1 MAVEITSPEN
11 RAEVENLE
19 DLYQLSPMQLGM
31 LFHTL
36 EAPETGV
43 YFEQS
48 VSTIEGPLNPALFE
62 RAWQA
67 VINRHSIL
75 RSAFLWQ
82 NLDSPVQLV
91 HRRIDIAIDKQDWR
105 DQPIELQNQLLDE
118 YLSADRRRGFD
129 VEQAPL
135 IRLAL
140 FQTSNLVHKFVFSR
154 HHLILDR
161 WSRSIVN
168 KEVFAYYDA
177 FTRNEE
183 PALDEPR
190 PYGDYISWIAE
201 QDQTAAQAYWRK
213 NLKGLSSP
221 TTIAAR
227 NLHPDESDRGRKF
240 HDRRIQLSQ
249 AQSAVL
255 RDFTRR
261 NKLTL
266 STVVQA
272 AWAVLLARYSGTD
285 DVLFGVTVSG
295 RTPALA
301 GVESMVGLLINTLPL
316 RTQLSF
322 GAPVMDWLEA
332 LQRQQLELQNY
343 EYSSLLDIHPWS
355 EIPPGEPLFQSV
367 LVFENLP
374 VTARHERGDNTV
386 VIRDDRTYGSATGY
400 PLTLIATP
408 AENLHLQLVYDC
420 ARFDAETV
428 ERMLVHLQTIIEG
441 IIARPSQKI
450 GEISIITPSEERLF
464 EQWNDTTAVFEDVCI
479 YQLIERQSALRPA
492 AIAVESDS
500 AQLRYRELNS
510 RANQL
515 ARHLRGMGVGPETL
529 VGVFLERSVEMV
541 VALLAIHKA
550 GGAYVPLDPGFP
562 AHRLSFMVEDADL
575 RVLVTDASLAGALP
589 SSAVSM
595 VLIDNDWPK
604 IAAASDEDLI
614 PAVTPENLAYVI
626 YTSGSTGNPKGV
638 QIEHGALNN
647 FLASMQREPG
657 MTPGDVLLA
666 VTTLSFD
673 IAALEIFL
681 PLITGARLI
690 IAGAET
696 AADGFQLREK
706 LASSGATVMQATPA
720 TWQMLIDAGWR
731 EGTDLKVLC
740 GGEALSIDL
749 ANELIAR
756 GATLW
761 NMYGPTETTIWST
774 TCKLAPGRESVSI
787 GRPIANTRVY
797 ILDRFGNRVPVGV
810 AGELHITGAGLARGY
825 LNRAELTAGS
835 FISHSFSSEPDQR
848 LYKTGD
854 LVRYGAEG
862 NLEYLGRFD
871 DQVKIRGF
879 RIELGE
885 IESVLRHHPAIR
897 NCVAVAREDRPGQKQ
912 LVAYVVTTE
921 QGNVSPAELREYL
934 SYKLPAYMLPA
945 AIVELDELP
954 LTPNAKVDRLAL
966 PAPDYRRQARDVV
979 SPRSQLEELLSGIW
993 TQVLKVPDIGIN
1005 RNFFELGGHSLL
1017 AVSVISRI
1025 RHALNVDLKVRHLFE
1040 APTIA
1045 ALVHKIDQLSGIKPA
1060 PPIKHV
1066 SRDEELPLS
1075 FAQERMWFLN
1085 QLENDSPFY
1094 NVPGA
1099 FKLTGP
1105 LDLSTLQKAFERIT
1119 LRHEAFRTTFSAV
1132 ADRPVQVIGDAPAF
1146 KFTMS
1151 SLEDVTPEAVEDKL
1165 RQLGHD
1171 EAREPFDLEH
1181 GPLLRIKV
1189 ARLSETEH
1197 VVFVT
1202 THHIVS
1208 DGWSLGILMR
1218 DLATTYE
1225 NLTAQTPA
1233 PLPELSIQYADYA
1246 VWQRQWLERD
1256 LLDRQLSYWKNQLQ
1270 GEPAVLELPKD
1281 RLRPPVQTFNG
1292 ARHSVQLSQKTTE
1305 ALKELSHS
1313 EGVTL
1318 FMTVLA
1324 AYQTLLYR
1332 YTGQENIT
1340 VGTPVAGRNAAELEN
1355 LIGFFVN
1362 TLPLRTTL
1370 TGSLTFNELL
1380 ARVRETSLEA
1390 FANQDLP
1397 FEQLVEAMQP
1407 ERDLSRT
1414 PLFQVMFAFQ
1424 NVPREVFHVSGLKFE
1439 RRRIENHT
1447 SKFDLTLFAAEAAEK
1462 LYFTFEYNTD
1472 LFEPARI
1479 ERMAE
1484 HFEVL
1489 LEAIVAEPETR
1500 IGTLPLLRP
1509 RERQQVLV
1517 GWNQTAVAFPEQLSI
1532 QQLFEEQVART
1543 PKAIAVVDER
1553 HSLTYEE
1560 LEQRANQLARRL
1572 RREGVGPES
1581 LVAVCLE
1588 RTTEL
1593 LVALLGI
1600 LKAGGAYVPL
1610 DPSYPQPRLQF
1621 MLEDSAAAVVL
1632 TEQQFAARLPRRD
1645 ATQSGKQIC
1654 LDEERQ
1660 QLAGES
1666 GERLPWQS
1674 LPESLA
1680 YVIYTSGSTGRPKG
1694 VAIEHHNTV
1703 TLLQWAQT
1711 VYSRADLAG
1720 VLASTSICF
1729 DLSVYELFLP
1739 LSVGGTVVLA
1749 ADALQL
1755 ASTQWPTELTLIN
1768 TVPSAIAELL
1778 RLQGIPAS
1786 VRVVNLAGEPLPQPL
1801 VQQLYEVGTI
1811 ERVYD
1816 LYGPSE
1822 DTTYSTYALRSASGR
1837 ATIGRPIAN
1846 TQIYL
1851 LDEWL
1856 QPVPIGVPG
1865 ELYIGGEGLA
1875 RGYLQR
1881 AELTAERF
1889 IPNPFGAAG
1898 TRLYRTG
1905 DVARYLEDGNLQ
1917 YVGRSD
1923 QQVKVRGYRIELGE
1937 IEAAINEHPDVRE
1950 SVVILH
1956 GDGLSDNRIVAHVV
1970 LNGSP
1975 LDENGQAHRLD
1986 QWQDVWDETYR
1997 QENSPAD
2004 LRFNTIGWN
2013 SSYDGKPI
2021 PESEMRE
2028 WANGVVER
2036 ILALNPR
2043 NVLEIG
2049 CGTGLVLF
2057 QVAPHCAHYCGTDV
2071 SSNALRYLEQQ
2082 FGPGEFDNVILAQ
2095 RTADNLAGLGPEKFD
2110 VIVLNSVVQYFPDID
2125 YLVRVVKN
2133 VLEVTTPEAS
2143 IFLGDIR
2150 SLPLLRLL
2158 HTDTQLCNAP
2168 AGQTIKDVQAAI
2180 DKQLAL
2186 EKELVIDAAFFRTL
2200 RQVLPE
2206 IGRVEIQLKRGR
2218 YENELTKFRYDV
2230 VLHLGHN
2237 QASPNYV
2244 STSGSRHLQWATDV
2258 TTVNELRHLLNSS
2271 EPELLS
2277 IKGVP
2282 NARLAA
2288 PLRRMELLTGSP
2300 ANMTIGEFRKLE
2312 ADARRNGVEPEDL
2325 WALENQLPYK
2335 VEISWSEAGAMD
2347 SFDVLL
2353 KRRGVHIEEGPGAAT
2368 SRREP
2373 NWRIFANSPS
2383 QAEPARDLLPLMR
2396 GFLAERLPEHMIP
2409 WSVTELE
2416 EVPLTV
2422 NGKID
2427 RLAISRLEV
2436 SNRRIAARTFEAPGT
2451 PTETI
2456 LAEIWA
2462 EVLRLERVGI
2472 HDNFFEI
2479 GGHSLLATQVI
2490 SRARERLGV
2499 DLPLRSVFES
2509 PTVSGLAQSLEQRRR
2524 TYPAVEV
2531 PILKSASIKPE
2542 VLPKEIDQL
2551 SEAEIDSL
2559 LYQVLAE
2566 ADREI

>member
-1 MAVEITSPEN
+1 MAVETPN
-11 RAEVENLE
+11 QTEVENLE

-48 VSTIEGPLNPALFE
+48 VFTIEGPLDTLSFE

-67 VINRHSIL
+67 VIDRHSIL

-82 NLDSPVQLV
+82 NLDSPVQVV
-91 HRRIDIAIDKQDWR
+91 HCHLDIAIDKHDWR
-105 DQPIELQNQLLDE
+105 DRPIEVQMELLDE
-118 YLSADRRRGFD
+118 YLATDRNRGFD
-129 VEQAPL
+129 VEKAPL
-135 IRLAL
+135 VRLAL
-140 FQTSNLVHKFVFSR
+140 FQTSDLVHKFVFSR

-177 FTRNEE
+177 FTRDSE
-183 PALDEPR
+183 PDLEEPR

-201 QDQTAAQAYWRK
+201 QNPNAAETYWRD

-227 NLHPDESDRGRKF
+227 DQPADDGGEKF

-249 AQSAVL
+249 SQSEAL

-272 AWAVLLARYSGTD
+272 AWAMLLSRYSGTD

-295 RTPALA
+295 RPPALPA
-301 GVESMVGLLINTLPL
+301 VETMVGLFINTLPL
-316 RTQLSF
+316 RTQLRF
-322 GAPVMDWLEA
+322 DAPVIDWLQS
-332 LQRQQLELQNY
+332 LQQQQLELQKY
-343 EYSSLLDIHPWS
+343 EYSSLLDIHRWS
-355 EIPPGEPLFQSV
+355 EIPPDEPLFQSL

-374 VTARHERGDNTV
+374 VTARHERDNSIAIRGD
-386 VIRDDRTYGSATGY
+386 RSYGSATGY
-400 PLTLIATP
+400 PITLLATP
-408 AENLHLQLVYDC
+408 AANLHLQIVYDS

-428 ERMLVHLQTIIEG
+428 QRMLAHLQTIIEG
-441 IIARPSQKI
+441 IIARPHQKL
-450 GEISIITPSEERLF
+450 SDVPMLTASEERLF
-464 EQWNDTTAVFEDVCI
+464 EQWNDTASEFENICVH
-479 YQLIERQSALRPA
+479 QLVERQTALRPEA
-492 AIAVESDS
+492 VAVESGS
-500 AQLRYRELNS
+500 TQLSYGKLNA

-515 ARHLRGMGVGPETL
+515 ARHLRAKGVGPDTW

-550 GGAYVPLDPGFP
+550 GGAYVPLDPAFP
-562 AHRLSFMVEDADL
+562 AQRLSFMAQDANL
-575 RVLVTDASLAGALP
+575 KVLLTEKSLAHALP
-589 SSAVSM
+589 PSRASIL
-595 VLIDNDWPK
+595 LIDDDWPQ
-604 IAAASDEDLI
+604 IARESDEDLI
-614 PAVTPENLAYVI
+614 PNVSPRNLAYLI

-638 QIEHGALNN
+638 QIEHRGFTN
-647 FLASMQREPG
+647 FILSMQREPG
-657 MTPGDVLLA
+657 MTPDDVLLA
-666 VTTLSFD
+666 ITTLSFD
-673 IAALEIFL
+673 ITGLDIFL
-681 PLITGARLI
+681 PLTTGARVI
-690 IAGAET
+690 IASTET
-696 AADGFQLREK
+696 AVDGFQLREK
-706 LASSGATVMQATPA
+706 LASSGATFLQATPA
-720 TWQMLIDAGWR
+720 TWQMLIDAGWSGGR
-731 EGTDLKVLC
+731 ELKGLC

-749 ANELIAR
+749 ANELMAR
-756 GATLW
+756 GVTLW
-761 NMYGPTETTIWST
+761 NVYGPTETTVWCT
-774 TCKLAPGRESVSI
+774 TCKLERGVGPVPI
-787 GRPIANTRVY
+787 GKPIANMRFY
-797 ILDRFGNRVPVGV
+797 ILDKFGNRVPVGV
-810 AGELHITGAGLARGY
+810 AGELHIAGAGLGRGY
-825 LNRAELTAGS
+825 LNQPALTAAS
-835 FISHSFSSEPDQR
+835 FISHSFSPTPDRR

-862 NLEYLGRFD
+862 NLEYLGRLDF
-871 DQVKIRGF
+871 QVKIRGF

-885 IESVLRHHPAIR
+885 IESVLRQHTEIR
-897 NCVAVAREDRPGQKQ
+897 KCVVVAREDAPGAKQ
-912 LVAYVVTTE
+912 LVAYVVTTK
-921 QGNVSPAELREYL
+921 QRDVTAAELREYL
-934 SYKLPAYMLPA
+934 SDKLPAYMLPA

-954 LTPNAKVDRLAL
+954 LTPTGKVDRRAL
-966 PAPDYRRQARDVV
+966 PAPDYRPQAREAG
-979 SPRSQLEELLSGIW
+979 SPRSQREELLSGIW
-993 TQVLKVPDIGIN
+993 TQVLKVPDIGVN
-1005 RNFFELGGHSLL
+1005 QNFFELGGHSLL
-1017 AVSVISRI
+1017 AVSVISRM
-1025 RHALNVDLKVRHLFE
+1025 RDALNVDLKVRHLFE

-1045 ALVHKIDQLSGIKPA
+1045 ALAHKIDQLSGIQPA
-1060 PPIKHV
+1060 PPIKRV
-1066 SRDEELPLS
+1066 SRDQDLPLS

-1105 LDLSTLQKAFERIT
+1105 LDVSSLEKAFERIT
-1119 LRHEAFRTTFSAV
+1119 LRHEAFRTTFSV
-1132 ADRPVQVIGDAPAF
+1132 VDNRPVQVISNAPAV
-1146 KFTMS
+1146 KFTVCR
-1151 SLEDVTPEAVEDKL
+1151 LEDAGSEVVEGGL
-1165 RQLGHD
+1165 QRLGRD

-1181 GPLLRIKV
+1181 GPLLRVKV
-1189 ARLSETEH
+1189 ARLSEDEH

-1218 DLATTYE
+1218 ELATAYE
-1225 NLTAQTPA
+1225 NLTAQSSEPWA
-1233 PLPELSIQYADYA
+1233 ELPIQYADYA
-1246 VWQRQWLERD
+1246 VWQREWLERD
-1256 LLDRQLSYWKNQLQ
+1256 LVDRQLSYWKRQLKDA
-1270 GEPAVLELPKD
+1270 PTVLELPKD
-1281 RLRPPVQTFNG
+1281 RPRPPVQTFNG
-1292 ARHSVQLSQKTTE
+1292 ARHSVGLSQKTTE
-1305 ALKELSHS
+1305 ALKELSRS

-1318 FMTVLA
+1318 FMTIFA
-1324 AYQTLLYR
+1324 AYQTLLFR
-1332 YTGQENIT
+1332 YTGQEDII
-1340 VGTPVAGRNAAELEN
+1340 VGTPVAGRSAAELEN

-1370 TGSLTFNELL
+1370 SGGLSFHDLL

-1397 FEQLVEAMQP
+1397 FEQLVEALQP

-1424 NVPREVFHVSGLKFE
+1424 NAPREVFHVSGLTFE
-1439 RRRIENHT
+1439 RRRVENHT
-1447 SKFDLTLFAAEAAEK
+1447 SKFDLTLFATEAAEK

-1472 LFEPARI
+1472 LFERARM

-1489 LEAIVAEPETR
+1489 LEAIVAESETR
-1500 IGTLPLLRP
+1500 IGELPLLTP
-1509 RERQQVLV
+1509 REREQVLV
-1517 GWNQTAVAFPEQLSI
+1517 DWNQTAVAYPEKQSI

-1543 PKAIAVVDER
+1543 PTAIAVMDER
-1553 HSLTYEE
+1553 HSLTYKE
-1560 LEQRANQLARRL
+1560 LEQRANQLAWRL

-1588 RTTEL
+1588 RSTEL

-1621 MLEDSAAAVVL
+1621 MLEDSAAEVVL
-1632 TEQQFAARLPRRD
+1632 TEQQLAARLPRHG
-1645 ATQSGKQIC
+1645 GKQIC
-1654 LDEERQ
+1654 LDEERE
-1660 QLAGES
+1660 QLAEES
-1666 GERLPWQS
+1666 SERLPRQS
-1674 LPESLA
+1674 LQQSLA

-1694 VAIEHHNTV
+1694 VGIAHHSTV

-1720 VLASTSICF
+1720 VLASTSVCF

-1739 LSVGGTVVLA
+1739 LSVGGTVVIA

-1755 ASTQWPTELTLIN
+1755 ANGQWPTELTLIN

-1778 RLQGIPAS
+1778 RLKGIPKS
-1786 VRVVNLAGEPLPQPL
+1786 VRVVNLAGEPLPQSL
-1801 VQQLYEVGTI
+1801 VQQLYEQKTI

-1822 DTTYSTYALRSASGR
+1822 DTTYSTVALRKPSGA

-1846 TQIYL
+1846 TQVYL
-1851 LDEWL
+1851 LDYAL

-1865 ELYIGGEGLA
+1865 ELYLGGEGLA
-1875 RGYLQR
+1875 RGYLNR
-1881 AELTAERF
+1881 PELTAERF
-1889 IPNPFGAAG
+1889 IANPFGAAG

-1905 DVARYLEDGNLQ
+1905 DLARYLEDGNLQ
-1917 YVGRSD
+1917 YVGRLD

-1937 IEAAINEHPDVRE
+1937 IETAINEHPEVRE
-1950 SVVILH
+1950 SVVVLH
-1956 GDGLSDNRIVAHVV
+1956 GDGLSDNRIIAHVV
-1970 LNGSP
+1970 LDSAADKNG
-1975 LDENGQAHRLD
+1975 EAHRLD
-1986 QWQDVWDETYR
+1986 QWQNVWEETYR
-1997 QENSPAD
+1997 EKNSVSDP
-2004 LRFNTIGWN
+2004 RFNTIGWN
-2013 SSYDGKPI
+2013 SSYTGQPI
-2021 PESEMRE
+2021 PEAEMRE
-2028 WANGVVER
+2028 WVGGVTER

-2049 CGTGLVLF
+2049 CGTGLILF
-2057 QVAPHCAHYCGTDV
+2057 PVAPHCALYCGTDV

-2082 FGPGEFDNVILAQ
+2082 FGPGEFDNVKLVQ
-2095 RTADNLAGLGPEKFD
+2095 RTADNLTNLGPEKFD
-2110 VIVLNSVVQYFPDID
+2110 VVILNSVVQYFPDIE
-2125 YLVRVVKN
+2125 YLVRVLRNIV
-2133 VLEVTTPEAS
+2133 EVATPDAS

-2158 HTDTQLCNAP
+2158 HTDTQIFNAP
-2168 AGQTIKDVQAAI
+2168 AEQIIKDVQNAV

-2200 RQVLPE
+2200 QQVLPE

-2218 YENELTKFRYDV
+2218 HENELTRFRYDV

-2237 QASPNYV
+2237 YASQNKV
-2244 STSGSRHLQWATDV
+2244 STKGPRHLQWAMDV
-2258 TTVNELRHLLNSS
+2258 STVDDLRDLLSNS
-2271 EPELLS
+2271 EPDLLS

-2282 NARLAA
+2282 NARLSS
-2288 PLRRMELLTGSP
+2288 PLKRMELLAGSP
-2300 ANMTIGEFRKLE
+2300 ANMTIAEFRKLQT
-2312 ADARRNGVEPEDL
+2312 DTGVNGVEPEDL
-2325 WALENQLPYK
+2325 WALEKEFPYT
-2335 VEISWSEAGAMD
+2335 VEITWSEAGVLD
-2347 SFDVLL
+2347 TFDVLL
-2353 KRRGVHIEEGPGAAT
+2353 KRHGVYLEDAPRAVTG
-2368 SRREP
+2368 RREP
-2373 NWRIFANSPS
+2373 NWRTFANSPS
-2383 QAEPARDLLPLMR
+2383 HAEPARDLLPMLR
-2396 GFLAERLPEHMIP
+2396 SFLAQRLPEHMIP
-2409 WSVTELE
+2409 WSITELK
-2416 EVPLTV
+2416 EVPLTA

-2436 SNRRIAARTFEAPGT
+2436 SNRRVAGTTFEAPRT
-2451 PTETI
+2451 PTETS

-2472 HDNFFEI
+2472 HDNFFQI

-2490 SRARERLGV
+2490 SRVRERLGV

-2509 PTVSGLAQSLEQRRR
+2509 PTVSKLAQGLEQQRR
-2524 TYPAVEV
+2524 TYPDVEV
-2531 PILKSASIKPE
+2531 PISKSASIKPA

-2559 LYQVLAE
+2559 LYQVLAD